1 MIQGLNSVSLY
12 TMKFKH
18 QPDHARRASDYTL
31 KEAIDELLRVYRL
44 RSKFDETHVV
54 HAWGQIMGAAIARR
68 TVKVY
73 VQDRKL
79 FLQINSP
86 SLANELV
93 LAKSRIV
100 EMLNEEVKANVIDDV
115 VFL

>member
-1 MIQGLNSVSLY
+1 
-12 TMKFKH
+12 MKWRH
-18 QPDHARRASDYTL
+18 QPDQARRSTDYTL

-44 RSKFDETHVV
+44 RGKFDETHVV
-54 HAWGQIMGAAIARR
+54 HAWGQVMGPAIVRR
-68 TVKVY
+68 TEKVY

-79 FLQINSP
+79 FLQITSP
-86 SLANELV
+86 SLANELL

-100 EMLNEEVKANVIDDV
+100 DLLNAEVKSQVIDDV

>member
-1 MIQGLNSVSLY
+1 
-12 TMKFKH
+12 MKFKH
-18 QPDHARRASDYTL
+18 QPDQARKASDYTM

-54 HAWGQIMGAAIARR
+54 HAWGRIMGVAIARR
-68 TVKVY
+68 TEKVY

-79 FLQINSP
+79 FLQISSP
-86 SLANELV
+86 SLANEL
-93 LAKSRIV
+93 LLGKSKII
-100 EMLNEEVKANVIDDV
+100 ELLNEEVKANVIDDV

>member
-1 MIQGLNSVSLY
+1 
-12 TMKFKH
+12 MKTNYSSEKS
-18 QPDHARRASDYTL
+18 RRASDTTL

-44 RSKFDETHVV
+44 RAKFDETHVV
-54 HAWGQIMGAAIARR
+54 HAWGQIMGPAIARR
-68 TVKVY
+68 TEKVY
-73 VQDRKL
+73 VNDRKL

-86 SLANELV
+86 SLANELL

>member
-1 MIQGLNSVSLY
+1 
-12 TMKFKH
+12 MKTNYSSEKS
-18 QPDHARRASDYTL
+18 RRATDTTL
-31 KEAIDELLRVYRL
+31 KDAIDELLRVYRL
-44 RSKFDETHVV
+44 RAKFDETHVV
-54 HAWGQIMGAAIARR
+54 HAWGQIMGPAIARR

-93 LAKSRIV
+93 LSKSRIV
-100 EMLNEEVKANVIDDV
+100 EMLNEEVKSNVIDDV

>member
-1 MIQGLNSVSLY
+1 MCIFVY
-12 TMKFKH
+12 MKFKH
-18 QPDHARRASDYTL
+18 QPDQARRSTDYTL

-54 HAWGQIMGAAIARR
+54 HAWGQVMGPGIARR
-68 TVKVY
+68 TEKVY

-86 SLANELV
+86 SLANELL

-100 EMLNEEVKANVIDDV
+100 ELLNEEVKASVIDDV
-115 VFL
+115 IFL